1 MGSAPLTSPI
11 MQLSLHPTLAWTT
24 RLCVPAPQGAGRF
37 EHSLTLAHVQYG
49 ARGQEKG
56 FLWLLV

>member
-1 MGSAPLTSPI
+1 